1 MRSVAL
7 RIGVKGEGGAA
18 GYPLSLFVG
27 DDADVVR
34 QLADGSP
41 PAASDLI
48 PPDLAVTN
56 PPLHP
61 VTNTPLDPT
70 QARDYLLGPTAGTE
84 LLERVGTLL
93 FDVLNRPGIAAL
105 WKQERDAA
113 WASRVQ
119 AEQAHRPA
127 LRLLLDIRDPGLRLL
142 PWELLRT
149 GPNALAQ
156 QSWWPVMRW
165 RAGETPTPETGTLP
179 WPFRVLVVIGCRD
192 DDKAIQWRDE
202 IWAVLE
208 SVKQL
213 RREAAAEG
221 EEIDLLWHKIDVEFF
236 ECRLPQRL
244 KDHDVG
250 PKEALEQRINEFKPH
265 VLHYLGHGV
274 PGAGAQKPGLK
285 LFDARTEVLDDELLT
300 TKELYGWLAGAPP
313 RLAIINACRS
323 ANLPELEGAWA
334 IADALVDAEVAAVVA
349 MQGDVRGDAAARFAT
364 GLYVALTR
372 GMTIDTAVVEGRKR
386 MLTVAPDDERDW
398 ALPSLVLRT
407 LPEKVL
413 NMEADSP
420 LTIKR
425 QIVSDP
431 SLRNVA
437 GFVGR
442 RDVRRRLRQGAE
454 IRALTPQ
461 LSKLLLVL
469 GESQV
474 GKTWLV
480 WRCLEGC
487 LLRGHLVVHVSFK
500 DQRAT
505 FNAIDV
511 LRLIRG
517 SENEPAGV
525 LRPNIHQQFDPFNA
539 ALYHLLRGK
548 VVPLTPGPE
557 RDDGLDFKL
566 GVAHQDTLKQAG
578 ELFRQCLR
586 KLATNQLVV
595 IVLDHIADTTG
606 VGIVPGE
613 LKPGGD
619 LRREL
624 IEPIANGDVKN
635 VRLILTAG
643 ATQLK
648 ALGLSDLSALGADCQ
663 LEWFAPADW
672 ELLAREFSVD
682 RGFDRQRAE
691 ELIGWVSKKMSAA
704 PHDKRWGR
712 SELDAIGK
720 IMAMGIGP

>member
-113 WASRVQ
+113 WANRVQ

-165 RAGETPTPETGTLP
+165 RVGETPTPETGTLP

-413 NMEADSP
+413 DMEADSP
-420 LTIKR
+420 IAIKR
-425 QIVSDP
+425 QIVTDPFLRTSPASSADATSDDDSARAP
-431 SLRNVA
+431 RFARSHRSSA
-437 GFVGR
+437 SCCWCWASRRSARRGSCGDAS
-442 RDVRRRLRQGAE
+442 RDVSCA
-454 IRALTPQ
+454 
-461 LSKLLLVL
+461 
-469 GESQV
+469 
-474 GKTWLV
+474 
-480 WRCLEGC
+480 
-487 LLRGHLVVHVSFK
+487 
-500 DQRAT
+500 
-505 FNAIDV
+505 AI
-511 LRLIRG
+511 
-517 SENEPAGV
+517 S
-525 LRPNIHQQFDPFNA
+525 
-539 ALYHLLRGK
+539 
-548 VVPLTPGPE
+548 
-557 RDDGLDFKL
+557 
-566 GVAHQDTLKQAG
+566 
-578 ELFRQCLR
+578 
-586 KLATNQLVV
+586 
-595 IVLDHIADTTG
+595 
-606 VGIVPGE
+606 
-613 LKPGGD
+613 
-619 LRREL
+619 
-624 IEPIANGDVKN
+624 
-635 VRLILTAG
+635 
-643 ATQLK
+643 
-648 ALGLSDLSALGADCQ
+648 
-663 LEWFAPADW
+663 WFT
-672 ELLAREFSVD
+672 
-682 RGFDRQRAE
+682 
-691 ELIGWVSKKMSAA
+691 
-704 PHDKRWGR
+704 
-712 SELDAIGK
+712 
-720 IMAMGIGP
+720 

>member
-1 MRSVAL
+1 M
-7 RIGVKGEGGAA
+7 
-18 GYPLSLFVG
+18 
-27 DDADVVR
+27 
-34 QLADGSP
+34 
-41 PAASDLI
+41 
-48 PPDLAVTN
+48 
-56 PPLHP
+56 
-61 VTNTPLDPT
+61 
-70 QARDYLLGPTAGTE
+70 
-84 LLERVGTLL
+84 
-93 FDVLNRPGIAAL
+93 
-105 WKQERDAA
+105 
-113 WASRVQ
+113 
-119 AEQAHRPA
+119 
-127 LRLLLDIRDPGLRLL
+127 
-142 PWELLRT
+142 
-149 GPNALAQ
+149 
-156 QSWWPVMRW
+156 
-165 RAGETPTPETGTLP
+165 
-179 WPFRVLVVIGCRD
+179 
-192 DDKAIQWRDE
+192 
-202 IWAVLE
+202 
-208 SVKQL
+208 
-213 RREAAAEG
+213 
-221 EEIDLLWHKIDVEFF
+221 
-236 ECRLPQRL
+236 
-244 KDHDVG
+244 
-250 PKEALEQRINEFKPH
+250 
-265 VLHYLGHGV
+265 
-274 PGAGAQKPGLK
+274 
-285 LFDARTEVLDDELLT
+285 
-300 TKELYGWLAGAPP
+300 
-313 RLAIINACRS
+313 
-323 ANLPELEGAWA
+323 
-334 IADALVDAEVAAVVA
+334 
-349 MQGDVRGDAAARFAT
+349 
-364 GLYVALTR
+364 
-372 GMTIDTAVVEGRKR
+372 
-386 MLTVAPDDERDW
+386 
-398 ALPSLVLRT
+398 
-407 LPEKVL
+407 
-413 NMEADSP
+413 
-420 LTIKR
+420 
-425 QIVSDP
+425 
-431 SLRNVA
+431 
-437 GFVGR
+437 
-442 RDVRRRLRQGAE
+442 
-454 IRALTPQ
+454 
-461 LSKLLLVL
+461 
-469 GESQV
+469 
-474 GKTWLV
+474 
-480 WRCLEGC
+480 
-487 LLRGHLVVHVSFK
+487 VHVSFK